1 MTALALVPAFPETVS
16 LPLTTEQ
23 ARIEEYVR
31 QSRAKSTLRGYR
43 SDFREFEAWC
53 NDRGTPAMP
62 ASQEAVCGYL
72 AACADRGL
80 KAGSIQRRLSA
91 IAAAHTAHELESP
104 TTEAAVRLCMAGIR
118 RRWAC
123 TRRAN
128 PHFLP
133 RILPACSSI
142 CLIICSAFAT
152 GRYCSWASLVPSG
165 APNSWGWTFSTW
177 NSLPKA

>member
-1 MTALALVPAFPETVS
+1 MTALAVIRALPEIDSLVLA
-16 LPLTTEQ
+16 TEQ

-62 ASQEAVCGYL
+62 ASQEALCGYL

-91 IAAAHTAHELESP
+91 IAAAHGTHELESP
-104 TTEAAVRLCMAGIR
+104 TNKAAVRLCMAGIR
-118 RRWAC
+118 RALGV
-123 TRRAN
+123 
-128 PHFLP
+128 HQEGK
-133 RILPACSSI
+133 
-142 CLIICSAFAT
+142 SA
-152 GRYCSWASLVPSG
+152 RDIPS
-165 APNSWGWTFSTW
+165 AAISFS
-177 NSLPKA
+177 